1 MSGYEL
7 PSVSELKRAAAAG
20 QRITPEDVSVIA
32 QAESE
37 ITGSGP
43 VKGGPAGNYHYLA
56 PIYVLYSSCFDFY

>member
-1 MSGYEL
+1 MQHEIQAKIDAYEL

-37 ITGSGP
+37 ITGGGP
-43 VKGGPAGNYHYLA
+43 VKGGPAGQ
-56 PIYVLYSSCFDFY
+56 